1 MKCRK
6 CGAEFDKG
14 QFCPECGTKVQQDK
28 VGEYQSNTVN
38 YAQKEKSQEK
48 NTMSIVSLIAGVLSV
63 VTLGCWI
70 IPEIVAIVCGV
81 NSNKRE
87 KTKAATA
94 GIICGI
100 IGTVIFSLV
109 IIYAISVNISNGLSD
124 TEHKPTE
131 AIVTTEDT
139 VETTT
144 TEEPT
149 TEEAVT
155 TEEKEESK
163 DKNNLTQYYGK
174 SISEL
179 QESTGIEMQKDGDAY
194 YTGTLFLNTDNN
206 DKIISMSMTY
216 YYDNEPVENELNIEG
231 IITNDSILDAANKLE
246 AAGYKFK
253 KDDKDTKIYIDESN
267 MIVTLS
273 NILQNDI
280 EMLYVE
286 YMTEEVYTNQQNES
300 NDNMITDEYH
310 IGDTGYGNSISVK
323 VIDAEVYEYTLNEL
337 EVKCE
342 ITNTSDET
350 IRFDAEDYFSI
361 SINNIKID
369 DCFSDYDM
377 TEIPAG
383 SSFQATI
390 SCFIPN
396 DYDKNSSSIIMT
408 ADGIEF
414 NLAK

>member
-109 IIYAISVNISNGLSD
+109 IIYAISVNISNGPSD

-231 IITNDSILDAANKLE
+231 IVTNDSILDAANKLE

-253 KDDKDTKIYIDESN
+253 KDDKDTKIYIDENN

-273 NILQNDI
+273 NISQNDM

-300 NDNMITDEYH
+300 NNYDKYG
-310 IGDTGYGNSISVK
+310 IGDTISTN
-323 VIDAEVYEYTLNEL
+323 IINAEIVEL
-337 EVKCE
+337 TDGIYRLDVECE
-342 ITNTSDET
+342 ITNISNET
-350 IRFDAEDYFSI
+350 IKFNTNDYFSLN
-361 SINNIKID
+361 INGIIID
-369 DCFSDYDM
+369 NSGSDYDL
-377 TEIPAG
+377 TEITSGTQFKTTVRFPLPDNC
-383 SSFQATI
+383 TTDI
-390 SCFIPN
+390 N
-396 DYDKNSSSIIMT
+396 DMIMT
-408 ADGIEF
+408 ADGVEF